1 MPIFFKI
8 IIAEYYCGFNAVFFT
23 IQYIPKRTVFFV
35 ILSGLNLQRDYLSV
49 HFYDK
54 VQFTLL
60 LTVIVT
66 LRFAKLTA
74 GSDFFARYIFPGLFI
89 IGAAEAKNFKF
100 HLPDAFMPSSEDA

>member
-1 MPIFFKI
+1 M
-8 IIAEYYCGFNAVFFT
+8 
-23 IQYIPKRTVFFV
+23 
-35 ILSGLNLQRDYLSV
+35 
-49 HFYDK
+49 
-54 VQFTLL
+54 L

-100 HLPDAFMPSSEDA
+100 HLSNAGMPSSEDGMNAKIKPLAKYKSLKAFEIFTSLYLPLIQASFF